1 MIDTY
6 IWWEMTLKL
15 GRALLFES
23 GTLGYVELSYFILIK
38 GTMLSFIII
47 PLPNPGLCVSDD

>member
-15 GRALLFES
+15 GRVLLFES
-23 GTLGYVELSYFILIK
+23 GTLGYVELSSYVSVINGLLFI
-38 GTMLSFIII
+38 THPI
-47 PLPNPGLCVSDD
+47 P

>member
-23 GTLGYVELSYFILIK
+23 GTLGYVELSSYVNVIKDNGLLFI
-38 GTMLSFIII
+38 SPPI
-47 PLPNPGLCVSDD
+47 P